1 MQGVALLWC
10 LWQERNKVNHQE
22 CRLSISEFK
31 FMLERHT
38 DEWKS
43 LNKKSQ
49 QSQCGEKR
57 CWQPPPVDTIKINL
71 DGAFREDT
79 HSGGW
84 GAIARDSAG
93 DTVFAAAG
101 RVSVAADA
109 LHTELLALVNVI
121 PIVESQGIWKII
133 FSTDCLVLKQA
144 METSSYDFSSLG
156 QLLLHPKFTL
166 STSFIQSS
174 FEYSSQTL

>member
-1 MQGVALLWC
+1 MD
-10 LWQERNKVNHQE
+10 N
-22 CRLSISEFK
+22 
-31 FMLERHT
+31 
-38 DEWKS
+38 
-43 LNKKSQ
+43 
-49 QSQCGEKR
+49 
-57 CWQPPPVDTIKINL
+57 IKINL

-121 PIVESQGIWKII
+121 PIAESQGIGKII
-133 FSTDCLVLKQA
+133 SSTDCLVLKQA

-156 QLLLHPKFTL
+156 QLLLHAKFML
-166 STSFIQSS
+166 STSFIQSI
-174 FEYSSQTL
+174 FEYVPRICTRPAHELAALGARGDTDSHHVWMEILSPDVTELVASDIAVP